1 MSRCSLVFLSF
12 FFYPFLANNWLNL
25 DKRGGVDALKFND
38 RWGGYTSTKYLCSN
52 NFPYY
57 SLEQGD
63 SPRNLAYAGTVSAA
77 NSENPLMVQ
86 DSGSKPFQVEVI
98 PCNSFGCSTSFSMG
112 ETLFPAAPDLVV
124 IRVTGPSQL
133 SLQLV
138 APPSIASAS
147 ELSFVVAGMLPCITV
162 YIGFTI
168 SFSALLQRP
177 VYPHYVVSMVS
188 LLTLVFPL
196 LCPVK
201 NKVWLDYVSVP
212 AEWLS
217 INFNNGNIDV
227 SGPGSTFSG
236 HKARVGRST
245 NAGNHGSDQ
254 CYADD
259 EIVRTV
265 GQSSYNQLAV
275 QCCNAAGSQGS
286 RPGCQKHKTW
296 NQAKSYCEGQQ
307 LQLCTDAQ
315 VAADIGAGSGCSFDY
330 YHVWSSTTCSPVAT
344 PHDGELVGLVGPGTD
359 NLLSGVDTKATSMV
373 RLEGVTLGATWAASV
388 WVKFDPMAASR
399 GSNVNVRFNMLL
411 FVCFF
416 CYCYCCRTCCLCAV
430 SECLISYL
438 VLAFFFSW

>member
-1 MSRCSLVFLSF
+1 M
-12 FFYPFLANNWLNL
+12 
-25 DKRGGVDALKFND
+25 
-38 RWGGYTSTKYLCSN
+38 
-52 NFPYY
+52 
-57 SLEQGD
+57 
-63 SPRNLAYAGTVSAA
+63 
-77 NSENPLMVQ
+77 
-86 DSGSKPFQVEVI
+86 
-98 PCNSFGCSTSFSMG
+98 
-112 ETLFPAAPDLVV
+112 
-124 IRVTGPSQL
+124 
-133 SLQLV
+133 
-138 APPSIASAS
+138 
-147 ELSFVVAGMLPCITV
+147 
-162 YIGFTI
+162 
-168 SFSALLQRP
+168 
-177 VYPHYVVSMVS
+177 
-188 LLTLVFPL
+188 
-196 LCPVK
+196 CPVK

-296 NQAKSYCEGQQ
+296 NQAKSYCEGKQ

>member
-1 MSRCSLVFLSF
+1 MDAVFFFMSRCSLVFLSF

-25 DKRGGVDALKFND
+25 DKRGGVDALTFND
-38 RWGGYTSTKYLCSN
+38 IRNGYTSTKYLCSN

-177 VYPHYVVSMVS
+177 VPS
-188 LLTLVFPL
+188 LCCFGGFFANSCFLF
-196 LCPVK
+196 C
-201 NKVWLDYVSVP
+201 
-212 AEWLS
+212 A
-217 INFNNGNIDV
+217 
-227 SGPGSTFSG
+227 
-236 HKARVGRST
+236 
-245 NAGNHGSDQ
+245 
-254 CYADD
+254 
-259 EIVRTV
+259 
-265 GQSSYNQLAV
+265 QSKIKCGWIMFQY
-275 QCCNAAGSQGS
+275 
-286 RPGCQKHKTW
+286 
-296 NQAKSYCEGQQ
+296 
-307 LQLCTDAQ
+307 
-315 VAADIGAGSGCSFDY
+315 
-330 YHVWSSTTCSPVAT
+330 
-344 PHDGELVGLVGPGTD
+344 
-359 NLLSGVDTKATSMV
+359 LLSGSPSISTMETSTYLDPVQPFRVTKLELGEAQMPATTGRINAM
-373 RLEGVTLGATWAASV
+373 
-388 WVKFDPMAASR
+388 PM
-399 GSNVNVRFNMLL
+399 
-411 FVCFF
+411 
-416 CYCYCCRTCCLCAV
+416 TK
-430 SECLISYL
+430 
-438 VLAFFFSW
+438 